1 MPNSLNVVRARD
13 TGPGLIQACQELYRY
28 RELLVAWVIR
38 DIKVRYKQ
46 TLLGAAWAILQP
58 LSLMLIFSF
67 IFTNLV
73 QIPTDGT
80 PYPIFSYTSLLPW
93 TFFSTSITF
102 GVPSLANN
110 ASLLSKIYFP
120 REVFPLAAIAASFID
135 FLVAAVVF
143 LGMMIVYQINLR
155 WTLLWVP
162 LVLLVQIILTM
173 GVVLFAAAVNV
184 FYRDVRFIIV
194 LAIQLWMYATPIIYP
209 LSVVPDQFRAIYM
222 LNPMAG
228 IIESYRAL
236 ILRGESPP
244 WPYLGVAAV
253 LSLIA
258 FLLAYRWFKKMERNF
273 ADVI

>member
-1 MPNSLNVVRARD
+1 MTSTVNTVHARD
-13 TGPGLIQACQELYRY
+13 SGPGLIQAFSDLYRY
-28 RELLVAWVIR
+28 RELLVAWVVR

-58 LSLMLIFSF
+58 LSLMLVFSF
-67 IFTNLV
+67 IFTYLV
-73 QIPTDGT
+73 EIPTDGV
-80 PYPIFSYTSLLPW
+80 PYPIFSYTALLPW
-93 TFFSTSITF
+93 TFFATSITF
-102 GVPSLANN
+102 GVPSLVNN

-135 FLVAAVVF
+135 FLVAAIVF
-143 LGMMIVYQINLR
+143 LGLMAVYRIALH
-155 WTLLWVP
+155 WTLLLVP
-162 LVLLVQIILTM
+162 FVLLVQIILTM

-194 LAIQLWMYATPIIYP
+194 LAVQLWMYATPIIYP
-209 LSVVPDQFRAIYM
+209 LSVVPKRFRAVYM
-222 LNPMAG
+222 LNPMSG

-244 WPYLGVAAV
+244 WAYLGMAAAV
-253 LSLIA
+253 SLIT
-258 FLLAYRWFKKMERNF
+258 FFVAYRWFKKMERNF